1 MSTVSKSAA
10 LWHQPEARFWPRMK
24 DWVNFHITSPHYY
37 PIQSSVAFGAKRKL
51 KALLK
56 KSAVAIPA
64 VVGLRQSLKRTIP
77 SSRFFR
83 AFVFFFMEF
92 LLLWCNRKC
101 GWFSWYFGSTSKVSG
116 ECFLFIY
123 FWYLSFIGL
132 LLAQILK
139 GWWVASR
146 AVGCRVP
153 TIFWV
158 AGGGAGEGGNELI
171 GGGRKCDLEMNLCFP
186 RRLTAIRLVGL
197 VRLFEYFLDWFY
209 ILVRC

>member
-1 MSTVSKSAA
+1 MWVIF
-10 LWHQPEARFWPRMK
+10 LVFWF
-24 DWVNFHITSPHYY
+24 N
-37 PIQSSVAFGAKRKL
+37 L
-51 KALLK
+51 K
-56 KSAVAIPA
+56 
-64 VVGLRQSLKRTIP
+64 G
-77 SSRFFR
+77 FWG
-83 AFVFFFMEF
+83 VF
-92 LLLWCNRKC
+92 L
-101 GWFSWYFGSTSKVSG
+101 V
-116 ECFLFIY
+116 Y

-186 RRLTAIRLVGL
+186 RRLTVIRLVGL
-197 VRLFEYFLDWFY
+197 VRLVEYFLD
-209 ILVRC
+209 

>member
-24 DWVNFHITSPHYY
+24 DWVNFHIHKPPVLSN
-37 PIQSSVAFGAKRKL
+37 PIFCSFRCKEKIKSSVEKISGGNSSGGGFEAKF
-51 KALLK
+51 K
-56 KSAVAIPA
+56 KNNSIVKIFQ
-64 VVGLRQSLKRTIP
+64 G
-77 SSRFFR
+77 FR
-83 AFVFFFMEF
+83 VFFYGVSAIVVQQKMWVIF
-92 LLLWCNRKC
+92 LVF
-101 GWFSWYFGSTSKVSG
+101 WFNLKGFWGV
-116 ECFLFIY
+116 FLVY

-158 AGGGAGEGGNELI
+158 AGGGAGEGGNEVMA
-171 GGGRKCDLEMNLCFP
+171 GGRKCDLEMN
-186 RRLTAIRLVGL
+186 
-197 VRLFEYFLDWFY
+197 
-209 ILVRC
+209 